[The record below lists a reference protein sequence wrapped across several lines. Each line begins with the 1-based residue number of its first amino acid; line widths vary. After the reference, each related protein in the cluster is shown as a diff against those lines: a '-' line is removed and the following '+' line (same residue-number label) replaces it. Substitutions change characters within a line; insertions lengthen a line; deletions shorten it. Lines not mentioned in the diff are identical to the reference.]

1 MSEIAD
7 AGTLRK
13 AGAAASPT
21 TSAARRRSGRSARS
35 PLRSVLLHLT
45 LIVAS
50 LIAVGPIVW
59 VLLSSFKPGYAV
71 QSTELSLVKEPT
83 LANYSYVLNDTNF
96 LRWFV
101 NSVIVA
107 AFTMLIG
114 IFISATTG
122 YAVSRFNFPG
132 RRPLMMVFLV
142 TQMFPVA
149 ILIVPVYTIM
159 AKLGL
164 INTHAALVIAYL
176 TIAVPFCAWMLK
188 GYFDS
193 IPRSLDEA
201 AAIDGCGPFAIF
213 WRVVLPLAR
222 PAIAVTAFYT
232 FLTAWGEVAYA
243 SSFIQEDRKFTLA
256 YGLQQFVPQFN
267 PQWEYLT
274 AAAVLV
280 TVPAGLVF
288 FFAPGHLVSGLT
300 AGGTTGGAGPAP
312 GGWGPTPRGSVPSP
326 LRSYRRTRGSPLR
339 LGLADR

>member
-1 MSEIAD
+1 MSQL
-7 AGTLRK
+7 TTP
-13 AGAAASPT
+13 AAATP
-21 TSAARRRSGRSARS
+21 AAAVPAAPAKTAKRPGRSRRSPAKS
-35 PLRSVLLHLT
+35 LLLHGT

-50 LIAVGPIVW
+50 LIALGPIAW

-71 QSTELSLVKEPT
+71 QSSDLTLVKDPT
-83 LANYSYVLNDTNF
+83 LANYSYVLFDTNF
-96 LRWFV
+96 PKWLL

-114 IFISATTG
+114 IFLSATTG

-132 RRPLMMVFLV
+132 RRPLMMTFLI
-142 TQMFPVA
+142 TQMFPAA
-149 ILIVPVYTIM
+149 ILIVPIYTIM
-159 AKLGL
+159 ARFGL
-164 INTHAALVIAYL
+164 INTLPALIIAYL

-193 IPRSLDEA
+193 IPTSLDEA
-201 AAIDGCGPFAIF
+201 AALDGCGPFAIF

-232 FLTAWGEVAYA
+232 FLTAWGEVMYA
-243 SSFIQEDRKFTLA
+243 SAFIQTDNKFTLA

-280 TVPAGLVF
+280 TVPAGVVF
-288 FFAPGHLVSGLT
+288 MIAQRHLVSGLT
-300 AGGTTGGAGPAP
+300 AGGTKG
-312 GGWGPTPRGSVPSP
+312 
-326 LRSYRRTRGSPLR
+326 
-339 LGLADR
+339 

>member
-1 MSEIAD
+1 M
-7 AGTLRK
+7 TQLTTP
-13 AGAAASPT
+13 AAAT
-21 TSAARRRSGRSARS
+21 AAAAAPARS
-35 PLRSVLLHLT
+35 PRRPGRSRRSPAKSLLLHGT
-45 LIVAS
+45 LILAS
-50 LIAVGPIVW
+50 LIAIGPIAW

-71 QSTELSLVKEPT
+71 QSTDLTLVKDPT
-83 LANYSYVLNDTNF
+83 LANYSYVLTDTSF
-96 LRWFV
+96 PKWML

-107 AFTMLIG
+107 ALTMIIG
-114 IFISATTG
+114 IFFSATTG

-149 ILIVPVYTIM
+149 ILIVPIYTIM
-159 AKLGL
+159 ARLGL
-164 INTHAALVIAYL
+164 INTLPSLVIAYL

-193 IPRSLDEA
+193 IPTSLDEA
-201 AAIDGCGPFAIF
+201 AALDGCGPFAIF
-213 WRVVLPLAR
+213 WKVVLPLAR

-243 SSFIQEDRKFTLA
+243 SAFIQTDNKFTLA

-288 FFAPGHLVSGLT
+288 MFAQRHLVSGLT
-300 AGGTTGGAGPAP
+300 AGGTKG
-312 GGWGPTPRGSVPSP
+312 
-326 LRSYRRTRGSPLR
+326 
-339 LGLADR
+339 

>member
-1 MSEIAD
+1 MAQ
-7 AGTLRK
+7 
-13 AGAAASPT
+13 
-21 TSAARRRSGRSARS
+21 ARRPAQARSRRS
-35 PLRSVLLHLT
+35 PLKSVLLHGT
-45 LIVAS
+45 LILAS
-50 LIAVGPIVW
+50 LIAVGPIAW
-59 VLLSSFKPGYAV
+59 VLLSSLKPGYAI
-71 QSTELSLVKEPT
+71 QSSELTLFRDTT
-83 LANYSYVLNDTNF
+83 LANYSYVLTSTNF
-96 LRWFV
+96 PRWFL

-107 AFTMLIG
+107 AFTMSIG
-114 IFISATTG
+114 IFLSATTG

-149 ILIVPVYTIM
+149 ILIVPIYTIM
-159 AKLGL
+159 ARLGL
-164 INTHAALVIAYL
+164 INTMPALIIAYL

-193 IPRSLDEA
+193 IPTSLDEA
-201 AAIDGCGPFAIF
+201 AALDGCGPFATF

-222 PAIAVTAFYT
+222 PAVAVTAFYT

-243 SSFIQEDRKFTLA
+243 SAFIQTDNKFTLA

-288 FFAPGHLVSGLT
+288 FVAQKHLVSGLT
-300 AGGTTGGAGPAP
+300 AGGTKG
-312 GGWGPTPRGSVPSP
+312 
-326 LRSYRRTRGSPLR
+326 
-339 LGLADR
+339 

>member
-1 MSEIAD
+1 M
-7 AGTLRK
+7 GK
-13 AGAAASPT
+13 ANHST
-21 TSAARRRSGRSARS
+21 RSRRSPAK
-35 PLRSVLLHLT
+35 SVLLHGT
-45 LIVAS
+45 LILAS
-50 LIAVGPIVW
+50 LIAIGPIAW
-59 VLLSSFKPGYAV
+59 VLLSSLKPGYAI
-71 QSTELSLVKEPT
+71 QSSQLTLFRDTT
-83 LANYSYVLNDTNF
+83 LANYSYVLTETNF
-96 LRWFV
+96 PRWFL

-107 AFTMLIG
+107 AFTMIIG
-114 IFISATTG
+114 IFLSATTG

-149 ILIVPVYTIM
+149 ILIVPIYTIM
-159 AKLGL
+159 ARLGL
-164 INTHAALVIAYL
+164 INTMPALIISYL

-193 IPRSLDEA
+193 IPTSLDEA
-201 AAIDGCGPFAIF
+201 AALDGCGPFAIF

-222 PAIAVTAFYT
+222 PAVAVTAFYT

-243 SSFIQEDRKFTLA
+243 SAFIQTDNRFTLA

-288 FFAPGHLVSGLT
+288 FFAQKHLVSGLT
-300 AGGTTGGAGPAP
+300 AGGTKG
-312 GGWGPTPRGSVPSP
+312 
-326 LRSYRRTRGSPLR
+326 
-339 LGLADR
+339 

>member
-1 MSEIAD
+1 M
-7 AGTLRK
+7 TQLTTP
-13 AGAAASPT
+13 AAATPAAP
-21 TSAARRRSGRSARS
+21 AARTRPVRRPGRSRRSPA
-35 PLRSVLLHLT
+35 RSVLLHGT
-45 LIVAS
+45 LILAS
-50 LIAVGPIVW
+50 LIAIGPIAW

-71 QSTELSLVKEPT
+71 QSSDLTLVQDPT
-83 LANYSYVLNDTNF
+83 LANYSYVLSDTNF
-96 LRWFV
+96 PKWML

-107 AFTMLIG
+107 ALTMIIG
-114 IFISATTG
+114 IFFSATTG

-149 ILIVPVYTIM
+149 ILIVPIYTIM
-159 AKLGL
+159 ARLGL
-164 INTHAALVIAYL
+164 INTLPSLVIAYL

-193 IPRSLDEA
+193 IPTSLDEA
-201 AAIDGCGPFAIF
+201 AALDGCGPFAIF

-243 SSFIQEDRKFTLA
+243 SAFIQTDNKFTLA

-288 FFAPGHLVSGLT
+288 LFAQRHLVSGLT
-300 AGGTTGGAGPAP
+300 AGGTKG
-312 GGWGPTPRGSVPSP
+312 
-326 LRSYRRTRGSPLR
+326 
-339 LGLADR
+339 